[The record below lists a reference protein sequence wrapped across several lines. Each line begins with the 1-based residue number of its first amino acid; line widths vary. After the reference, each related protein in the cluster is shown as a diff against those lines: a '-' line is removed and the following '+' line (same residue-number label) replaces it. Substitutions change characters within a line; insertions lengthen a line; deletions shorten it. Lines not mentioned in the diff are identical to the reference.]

1 MTTTTYDAGPSRPE
15 LEMLLRAAVLAASP
29 QEHGREQARRTT
41 GSLLKGLALVA
52 AVLAAYD
59 LALLVGA

>member
-1 MTTTTYDAGPSRPE
+1 MTTTTYDAGPSRAE
-15 LEMLLRAAVLAASP
+15 LELLLRAAVLAASP
-29 QEHGREQARRTT
+29 QEHGRERARRAT

-52 AVLAAYD
+52 ATVAAYD